1 MIKQMFHR
9 LVFLLS
15 IPTLLACVSL
25 PAFANVSMLQDF
37 QYNQPAFIHDHP
49 FAKAKVVLQVSQA
62 DPARWNLTLNNAQN
76 LLNYFGQ
83 EQVQIVVVAFGPGI
97 KMYLPKNK
105 EIASRIAAINA
116 EGVEF
121 DVCHNSMEEFKK
133 KTGHLPPLDPSVV
146 IVPAGIVRIM
156 QLESHGFDYIKP

>member
-1 MIKQMFHR
+1 MSPVR
-9 LVFLLS
+9 LPRLFAALALPLL
-15 IPTLLACVSL
+15 LLGAVPSW
-25 PAFANVSMLQDF
+25 ANVSMLKDF
-37 QYNQPAFIHDHP
+37 DYAKPTFIHDHP
-49 FAKAKVVLQVSQA
+49 FAIAHVVLQVSQ
-62 DPARWNLTLNNAQN
+62 DNPARWNLTLNNAQN

-83 EQVQIVVVAFGPGI
+83 EKVQIVVVAFGPGI

-105 EIASRIAAINA
+105 AIAARIAAITA

-156 QLESHGFDYIKP
+156 QLESHGFNYVKP

>member
-1 MIKQMFHR
+1 MLKLRRF
-9 LVFLLS
+9 
-15 IPTLLACVSL
+15 LLACSVPVLLACSTL
-25 PAFANVSMLQDF
+25 PAWANVSMLQDF
-37 QYNQPAFIHDHP
+37 DFNKPTFIHDHP

-62 DPARWNLTLNNAQN
+62 DPARWDLTLNNAQN

-105 EIASRIAAINA
+105 AIADRIAAINA

-121 DVCHNSMEEFKK
+121 DVCHNSMEQFKK